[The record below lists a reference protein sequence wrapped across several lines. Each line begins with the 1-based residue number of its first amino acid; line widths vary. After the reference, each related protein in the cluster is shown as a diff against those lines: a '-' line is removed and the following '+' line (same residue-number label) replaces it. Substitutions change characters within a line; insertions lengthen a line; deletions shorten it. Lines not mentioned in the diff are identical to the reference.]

1 MLIIQVTIPSTH
13 STIELINLVR
23 HMRTYPNDTL
33 DESLRN
39 IFDFDVFKQETIN
52 YLAEILEHHG
62 YE

>member
-1 MLIIQVTIPSTH
+1 
-13 STIELINLVR
+13 
-23 HMRTYPNDTL
+23 MRTYPNDTL